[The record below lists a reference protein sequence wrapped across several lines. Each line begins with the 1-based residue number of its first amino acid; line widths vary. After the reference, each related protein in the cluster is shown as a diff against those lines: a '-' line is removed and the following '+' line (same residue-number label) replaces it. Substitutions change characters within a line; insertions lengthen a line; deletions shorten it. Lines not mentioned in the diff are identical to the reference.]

1 MMDRQSPD
9 KTEGG
14 GERET
19 NGTAAT
25 VTVTSNTKAIT
36 AVANN
41 NAMTTTASTTPP
53 RSQAPPTSLGTAP
66 IESQAVQPIH
76 SRSQTMAAQ
85 YLQQMYAAQQQHII
99 LQTAALQQQQPP
111 SNRQSPSL
119 PPAANTT
126 VPQSTGTSITL
137 PASPVTGQLI
147 GCSQSSSSTT
157 GTITQQA
164 MLLGN
169 CSASC
174 NQAQMYLRTQ
184 MLILTPAVTVA
195 AVQSD
200 LPSVCCSSSQLSAS
214 QVHSLAVQAHLP
226 GALATAQ
233 SVLLKPFSTQPQTLV
248 SSLPKMSICPLR
260 SSQQYDPST
269 ETSGAEPRLADVTRL
284 TSANQLIAPASYTP
298 VQSHAVVRHQLHCP
312 PSHKGAPHQH
322 QHQLI
327 IQQTIAGS
335 HRQLH
340 PIALRL
346 APQDTSPSLFPL
358 TLQPLATPTH
368 TTTTVQSQPGDGL
381 PVLSSSCEPPTPPPT
396 QQTVVVSSSSAPPPL
411 LCPSLLQ
418 PQPQLHRQPQLQPPT
433 LRLGPISQASL
444 PRLLQSPP
452 ASLQRLSLRTV
463 QALAVQSTGVL
474 VSEELPVAEA
484 LVQMPFQNHHPPQTF
499 QNLSQTFQNP
509 PQTFHN
515 LSPPQ
520 TVAVDLKVKPA
531 TLRTQNPEERTEEM
545 REEMREERTTPPPTL
560 SPSAGSDRLCKDIQ
574 PAHTE
579 NCTGRLDF
587 PCVPPSSRSVIHS
600 SQDSSSYTSCSPPP
614 LLPSAAVRS
623 PGQSPSA
630 SATLPG
636 SPERARP
643 LILTHII
650 EGFVVREALQP
661 FLPVP
666 FPVSFIPMGR
676 SSLGADQQATL
687 PEAREVRT
695 NGDPTPEMRSN
706 KDSAP
711 EMRTNGDRVSEMRTN
726 GGLGPE
732 ESLMDAEQPDND
744 SDMDDTPTQDEPTA
758 ESLVDVLQCEFC
770 GKRGYVHTFLR
781 SKRFCSMTCVRRFN
795 VSCTKRLSVLKVD
808 KASRWGHRPMGRRGR
823 PPGRVNGG
831 TREHFLLRQ
840 VQGPYGSEETQRTLR
855 GEGEE
860 EDEPPVPMI
869 TRLRR
874 QEEREREREQ
884 GRQRKDTFISSG
896 EQTAGGRQECSD
908 NPTQWS
914 VEQVCSYIN
923 SLPGGRDI
931 SEEFRSHEIDGQ
943 ALLLLTED
951 HLMTAMNI
959 KLGPALKLCAHI
971 NSLKEP

>member
-1 MMDRQSPD
+1 MMDRQSPK

-14 GERET
+14 GESET

-25 VTVTSNTKAIT
+25 VTVTSNTKAVT
-36 AVANN
+36 TVANN
-41 NAMTTTASTTPP
+41 NVAASVVIAMTTTDSTTPP
-53 RSQAPPTSLGTAP
+53 SSQAPPTSLGTAP
-66 IESQAVQPIH
+66 TESQAVQVIQQATH
-76 SRSQTMAAQ
+76 SRPQTMAAQ

-99 LQTAALQQQQPP
+99 LQTAALQQQQPYC
-111 SNRQSPSL
+111 SRQSPSL
-119 PPAANTT
+119 PSAANNT
-126 VPQSTGTSITL
+126 VPQSTGTSIPL

-147 GCSQSSSSTT
+147 GHSQSSSSTT

-184 MLILTPAVTVA
+184 MLILTPAATVA

-200 LPSVCCSSSQLSAS
+200 LPSVCCSSSQLSTS

-260 SSQQYDPST
+260 SSQQSDPST
-269 ETSGAEPRLADVTRL
+269 EASGAKPRLADITRL

-312 PSHKGAPHQH
+312 PSHKGAPHQ
-322 QHQLI
+322 LI
-327 IQQTIAGS
+327 IQQTTAGS

-381 PVLSSSCEPPTPPPT
+381 PVLSSSCELPTPPPP
-396 QQTVVVSSSSAPPPL
+396 QQTVVVSSSAPPPL

-418 PQPQLHRQPQLQPPT
+418 PQLHRQPKPPT

-444 PRLLQSPP
+444 PRLVQSPP
-452 ASLQRLSLRTV
+452 ASLQRLSLRSV
-463 QALAVQSTGVL
+463 QALAVQSTGVQ

-484 LVQMPFQNHHPPQTF
+484 PVQMPFQNHHPPQTF
-499 QNLSQTFQNP
+499 QNLSQTFQN
-509 PQTFHN
+509 

-520 TVAVDLKVKPA
+520 TVAVDLKMLPA
-531 TLRTQNPEERTEEM
+531 TLRTQTPER
-545 REEMREERTTPPPTL
+545 REEMRAERTTPPPTL
-560 SPSAGSDRLCKDIQ
+560 SPLACSDRLCKDIQ
-574 PAHTE
+574 LTFTE

-587 PCVPPSSRSVIHS
+587 PCVPPLSRSVTHS
-600 SQDSSSYTSCSPPP
+600 SQDPSYTSCSPPP
-614 LLPSAAVRS
+614 LLPSAA
-623 PGQSPSA
+623 
-630 SATLPG
+630 
-636 SPERARP
+636 
-643 LILTHII
+643 
-650 EGFVVREALQP
+650 
-661 FLPVP
+661 
-666 FPVSFIPMGR
+666 MGR

-695 NGDPTPEMRSN
+695 NGDPTLEMRTN
-706 KDSAP
+706 KDSAI
-711 EMRTNGDRVSEMRTN
+711 ELRTNVDRV
-726 GGLGPE
+726 PE

-744 SDMDDTPTQDEPTA
+744 SDMDDTPTQDEPAA

-781 SKRFCSMTCVRRFN
+781 SKRFCSMTCVKRFN

-823 PPGRVNGG
+823 PSGRVNGG

-855 GEGEE
+855 GEEE
-860 EDEPPVPMI
+860 AEDEPPVPMI

-874 QEEREREREQ
+874 QEERERVQEREREQ

-896 EQTAGGRQECSD
+896 EQTTGGQECSD

-914 VEQVCSYIN
+914 VGQVCSYIN

>member
-1 MMDRQSPD
+1 MMDRQSPK

-14 GERET
+14 ESET

-25 VTVTSNTKAIT
+25 VTVTSNTKAVT
-36 AVANN
+36 TVANN
-41 NAMTTTASTTPP
+41 NGAASVVIAMTTTDSTTPP
-53 RSQAPPTSLGTAP
+53 SNQAPPTSLGTAP
-66 IESQAVQPIH
+66 TESQAVQVIQQAIH
-76 SRSQTMAAQ
+76 SRPQTMAAQ

-99 LQTAALQQQQPP
+99 LQTAALQQQQPY
-111 SNRQSPSL
+111 SSSQSPSL
-119 PPAANTT
+119 PSAANNT

-147 GCSQSSSSTT
+147 GHSQSSSSTT

-184 MLILTPAVTVA
+184 MLILTPAATVA

-200 LPSVCCSSSQLSAS
+200 LPSVCCSSSQLSTS
-214 QVHSLAVQAHLP
+214 QAHSLAVQAHLP

-260 SSQQYDPST
+260 SSQQSDPST
-269 ETSGAEPRLADVTRL
+269 EASGAKPRLADITRL

-312 PSHKGAPHQH
+312 PSHKGAPHQ
-322 QHQLI
+322 LI
-327 IQQTIAGS
+327 IQQTTAGS

-368 TTTTVQSQPGDGL
+368 TTTVQSQPGDGL
-381 PVLSSSCEPPTPPPT
+381 PVLSSSCELPTPPPP
-396 QQTVVVSSSSAPPPL
+396 QQTVVVSSSAPPPL

-418 PQPQLHRQPQLQPPT
+418 PQLHRQPKPPT

-444 PRLLQSPP
+444 PRLVQSPP
-452 ASLQRLSLRTV
+452 ASLQRLSLRSV
-463 QALAVQSTGVL
+463 QALAVQSTGVQ

-484 LVQMPFQNHHPPQTF
+484 PVQMPFQNHHPPQTF
-499 QNLSQTFQNP
+499 QNLSQTF
-509 PQTFHN
+509 HN

-520 TVAVDLKVKPA
+520 TVAVDLKMLPA
-531 TLRTQNPEERTEEM
+531 TLRTQTPER

-560 SPSAGSDRLCKDIQ
+560 SPLACSDRLCKDIQ
-574 PAHTE
+574 LAFTE

-587 PCVPPSSRSVIHS
+587 PCVPPPSRTVTHS
-600 SQDSSSYTSCSPPP
+600 SQDPSSYTSCSPPP
-614 LLPSAAVRS
+614 LLPSAA
-623 PGQSPSA
+623 
-630 SATLPG
+630 
-636 SPERARP
+636 
-643 LILTHII
+643 
-650 EGFVVREALQP
+650 
-661 FLPVP
+661 
-666 FPVSFIPMGR
+666 MGR

-695 NGDPTPEMRSN
+695 NGDPTPEMRTN
-706 KDSAP
+706 KDSAI
-711 EMRTNGDRVSEMRTN
+711 ELRTNGDRV
-726 GGLGPE
+726 PE
-732 ESLMDAEQPDND
+732 ESLMDAEQPDNN
-744 SDMDDTPTQDEPTA
+744 SDMDDTPTQDEPAA

-781 SKRFCSMTCVRRFN
+781 SKRFCSMTCVKRFN

-823 PPGRVNGG
+823 PSGRVNGG

-855 GEGEE
+855 GEEE
-860 EDEPPVPMI
+860 AEDEPPVPMI

-874 QEEREREREQ
+874 QEERERVQEREREQ
-884 GRQRKDTFISSG
+884 GRQRKDSFISFG
-896 EQTAGGRQECSD
+896 EQTTGGQECSD

-914 VEQVCSYIN
+914 VGQVCSYIN

>member
-1 MMDRQSPD
+1 
-9 KTEGG
+9 
-14 GERET
+14 
-19 NGTAAT
+19 
-25 VTVTSNTKAIT
+25 
-36 AVANN
+36 
-41 NAMTTTASTTPP
+41 
-53 RSQAPPTSLGTAP
+53 
-66 IESQAVQPIH
+66 
-76 SRSQTMAAQ
+76 MAAQ

-99 LQTAALQQQQPP
+99 LQTAALQQPY
-111 SNRQSPSL
+111 SSRQSPSL
-119 PPAANTT
+119 PSAANNT

-147 GCSQSSSSTT
+147 GHSQSSSSTT

-184 MLILTPAVTVA
+184 MLILTPAATVA

-200 LPSVCCSSSQLSAS
+200 LPSVCCSSSQLSTS
-214 QVHSLAVQAHLP
+214 QAHSLAVQAHLP

-260 SSQQYDPST
+260 SSQQSDPST
-269 ETSGAEPRLADVTRL
+269 EASGAKPRLADITRL

-312 PSHKGAPHQH
+312 PSHKGAPHQ
-322 QHQLI
+322 LI
-327 IQQTIAGS
+327 IQQTTAGS

-340 PIALRL
+340 PIALSL

-381 PVLSSSCEPPTPPPT
+381 PVLSSSCELPTPPPP
-396 QQTVVVSSSSAPPPL
+396 QQTVVVSSSAPPPL

-418 PQPQLHRQPQLQPPT
+418 PQLHRQPKPPT

-444 PRLLQSPP
+444 PRLVQSPP
-452 ASLQRLSLRTV
+452 ASLQRLSLRSV
-463 QALAVQSTGVL
+463 QALAVQSTGVQ

-484 LVQMPFQNHHPPQTF
+484 PVQMPFQNHHPPQTF
-499 QNLSQTFQNP
+499 QNLS
-509 PQTFHN
+509 
-515 LSPPQ
+515 PPQ
-520 TVAVDLKVKPA
+520 TVAVDLKMLPG
-531 TLRTQNPEERTEEM
+531 TLRTQTPER
-545 REEMREERTTPPPTL
+545 REEMRAERTTPPPTL
-560 SPSAGSDRLCKDIQ
+560 SPLACSDRLCKDIQ
-574 PAHTE
+574 LAITE

-587 PCVPPSSRSVIHS
+587 PCVPPPSRSVTHS
-600 SQDSSSYTSCSPPP
+600 SQDPSYTSCSPPP
-614 LLPSAAVRS
+614 LLPSAA
-623 PGQSPSA
+623 
-630 SATLPG
+630 
-636 SPERARP
+636 
-643 LILTHII
+643 
-650 EGFVVREALQP
+650 
-661 FLPVP
+661 
-666 FPVSFIPMGR
+666 MGR

-695 NGDPTPEMRSN
+695 NGDPTPEMRTN
-706 KDSAP
+706 KDSAI
-711 EMRTNGDRVSEMRTN
+711 ELRTNGDRV
-726 GGLGPE
+726 PE

-744 SDMDDTPTQDEPTA
+744 SDMDDTPTQDEPAA

-781 SKRFCSMTCVRRFN
+781 SKRFCSMTCVKRFN

-823 PPGRVNGG
+823 PSGRVNGG
-831 TREHFLLRQ
+831 TREHFLLR
-840 VQGPYGSEETQRTLR
+840 QGPYGSEETQRTLR
-855 GEGEE
+855 GEEE
-860 EDEPPVPMI
+860 AEDEPLVPMI

-874 QEEREREREQ
+874 QEERERVQEREREQ
-884 GRQRKDTFISSG
+884 GRQRKDAFISSG
-896 EQTAGGRQECSD
+896 EQTTGGQEYSD

-914 VEQVCSYIN
+914 VGQVCSYIN

-931 SEEFRSHEIDGQ
+931 SEEFRSQEIDGQ

>member
-1 MMDRQSPD
+1 MMDRQSHE

-14 GERET
+14 GESET

-25 VTVTSNTKAIT
+25 VTVTSNTKAVT
-36 AVANN
+36 TVANN
-41 NAMTTTASTTPP
+41 NITASVVIAMTTTDSTTPP
-53 RSQAPPTSLGTAP
+53 NSQALPTSLDTAP
-66 IESQAVQPIH
+66 TESQAVQVIQQAIH
-76 SRSQTMAAQ
+76 SRPQTMAAQ

-99 LQTAALQQQQPP
+99 LQTAALQQQQPY
-111 SNRQSPSL
+111 SNTQSPSL
-119 PPAANTT
+119 PSAANST

-147 GCSQSSSSTT
+147 GHSQSSSSTT

-184 MLILTPAVTVA
+184 MLILTPAATVA

-200 LPSVCCSSSQLSAS
+200 LPSVCCSSSRLSTS
-214 QVHSLAVQAHLP
+214 QVHSLALQAHLP

-260 SSQQYDPST
+260 SSQQSDPST
-269 ETSGAEPRLADVTRL
+269 EASGAKPRLADITRL

-312 PSHKGAPHQH
+312 PSHKGAPHQ
-322 QHQLI
+322 LI
-327 IQQTIAGS
+327 IQQTTAGS

-340 PIALRL
+340 PIALRI

-381 PVLSSSCEPPTPPPT
+381 PVLSSSCEPPTPPPP

-418 PQPQLHRQPQLQPPT
+418 PQLHLQPKPPT

-452 ASLQRLSLRTV
+452 ASLQRLSLRSV
-463 QALAVQSTGVL
+463 QALAVQSTGVH

-484 LVQMPFQNHHPPQTF
+484 PVQIPFQNHHPPQTF
-499 QNLSQTFQNP
+499 QNLSQTF
-509 PQTFHN
+509 HN

-520 TVAVDLKVKPA
+520 TVAVDLKMLPA
-531 TLRTQNPEERTEEM
+531 TLRTQTPER
-545 REEMREERTTPPPTL
+545 REEMREKRTTPPPTL

-574 PAHTE
+574 PTYTE

-587 PCVPPSSRSVIHS
+587 PCVPPSSRSVTHS
-600 SQDSSSYTSCSPPP
+600 SQDPSSYTSCSPPP
-614 LLPSAAVRS
+614 LLPSAA
-623 PGQSPSA
+623 
-630 SATLPG
+630 
-636 SPERARP
+636 
-643 LILTHII
+643 
-650 EGFVVREALQP
+650 
-661 FLPVP
+661 
-666 FPVSFIPMGR
+666 MGR

-695 NGDPTPEMRSN
+695 NGDPTPEMRTN

-726 GGLGPE
+726 GDRVPE

-744 SDMDDTPTQDEPTA
+744 SDMDDTPTQDEPAA

-781 SKRFCSMTCVRRFN
+781 SKRFCSMTCVKRFN

-823 PPGRVNGG
+823 PSGRVNGG

-840 VQGPYGSEETQRTLR
+840 VQGPYSSEETRRALR

-860 EDEPPVPMI
+860 EAEDEPPVPMI

-874 QEEREREREQ
+874 QEERERVQEREREQ
-884 GRQRKDTFISSG
+884 GRQRKDSFISSG
-896 EQTAGGRQECSD
+896 EQTTGGQECSD

-914 VEQVCSYIN
+914 VGQVCSYIN

-931 SEEFRSHEIDGQ
+931 SEEFCSHEIDGQ

>member
-1 MMDRQSPD
+1 MMDRQSPE

-14 GERET
+14 GESET

-25 VTVTSNTKAIT
+25 VTVTSNTKAVT
-36 AVANN
+36 TVANN
-41 NAMTTTASTTPP
+41 NVAASVVIAMTTTDSTTPTS
-53 RSQAPPTSLGTAP
+53 SQAPPTSLGTAP
-66 IESQAVQPIH
+66 TESQAVQVIQQAIH
-76 SRSQTMAAQ
+76 SRPQTMAAQ

-99 LQTAALQQQQPP
+99 LQTAALQQQQPY
-111 SNRQSPSL
+111 SSRQSPSL
-119 PPAANTT
+119 PSAANST

-147 GCSQSSSSTT
+147 GHSQSSSSTT

-184 MLILTPAVTVA
+184 MLILTPAATVA

-200 LPSVCCSSSQLSAS
+200 LPSVCCSSSQLSTS

-226 GALATAQ
+226 GALAPAQ

-260 SSQQYDPST
+260 SSQQSDPST
-269 ETSGAEPRLADVTRL
+269 EASGAKPRLADITRL

-312 PSHKGAPHQH
+312 PSHKGAPHQ
-322 QHQLI
+322 LI
-327 IQQTIAGS
+327 IQQTTAGS

-381 PVLSSSCEPPTPPPT
+381 SSSSCELPTPPPP
-396 QQTVVVSSSSAPPPL
+396 QQTVVVSSSLAPPPL

-418 PQPQLHRQPQLQPPT
+418 PQLHRQPKPPT

-452 ASLQRLSLRTV
+452 ASLQRLSLRSV
-463 QALAVQSTGVL
+463 QALAVQSTGVQ
-474 VSEELPVAEA
+474 VSEEMPVAEA
-484 LVQMPFQNHHPPQTF
+484 PVQMPFQNHHPPQTF
-499 QNLSQTFQNP
+499 QNLSQTF
-509 PQTFHN
+509 HN
-515 LSPPQ
+515 FSPPQ
-520 TVAVDLKVKPA
+520 TVAVDLKMLPA
-531 TLRTQNPEERTEEM
+531 TLRTQTPER

-574 PAHTE
+574 LAYTE

-587 PCVPPSSRSVIHS
+587 PCVPPSSCSVTHS
-600 SQDSSSYTSCSPPP
+600 SQDPSSYTSCSPPP

-661 FLPVP
+661 FLP
-666 FPVSFIPMGR
+666 MGR

-695 NGDPTPEMRSN
+695 NGDPTPEMRTN

-711 EMRTNGDRVSEMRTN
+711 ELRTNGDRVSEMRTN
-726 GGLGPE
+726 GDRVPE

-744 SDMDDTPTQDEPTA
+744 SDMDDTPTQDEPAA

-781 SKRFCSMTCVRRFN
+781 SKRFCSMTCVKRFN

-823 PPGRVNGG
+823 PSGRVNGG

-860 EDEPPVPMI
+860 EAEDEPPVPMI

-874 QEEREREREQ
+874 QEERERVQEREREQ

-896 EQTAGGRQECSD
+896 EQTTGRRECSD

-914 VEQVCSYIN
+914 VGQVCSYIN

>member
-1 MMDRQSPD
+1 MIGQQQATSA
-9 KTEGG
+9 TLHS
-14 GERET
+14 REKHEQQHKLY
-19 NGTAAT
+19 NFFLYCSCRVRICT
-25 VTVTSNTKAIT
+25 VPTGKVIQ
-36 AVANN
+36 
-41 NAMTTTASTTPP
+41 
-53 RSQAPPTSLGTAP
+53 QA
-66 IESQAVQPIH
+66 IH
-76 SRSQTMAAQ
+76 SRPQTMAAQ

-99 LQTAALQQQQPP
+99 LQTAALQQPY
-111 SNRQSPSL
+111 SSRQSPSL
-119 PPAANTT
+119 PSAANNT

-147 GCSQSSSSTT
+147 GHSQSSSSTT

-184 MLILTPAVTVA
+184 MLILTPAATVA

-200 LPSVCCSSSQLSAS
+200 LPSVCCSSSQLSTS
-214 QVHSLAVQAHLP
+214 QAHSLAVQAHLP

-260 SSQQYDPST
+260 SSQQSDPST
-269 ETSGAEPRLADVTRL
+269 EASGAKPRLADITRL

-312 PSHKGAPHQH
+312 PSHKGAPHQ
-322 QHQLI
+322 LI
-327 IQQTIAGS
+327 IQQTTAGS

-340 PIALRL
+340 PIALSL

-381 PVLSSSCEPPTPPPT
+381 PVLSSSCELPTPPPP
-396 QQTVVVSSSSAPPPL
+396 QQTVVVSSSAPPPL

-418 PQPQLHRQPQLQPPT
+418 PQLHRQPKPPT

-444 PRLLQSPP
+444 PRLVQSPP
-452 ASLQRLSLRTV
+452 ASLQRLSLRSV
-463 QALAVQSTGVL
+463 QALAVQSTGVQ

-484 LVQMPFQNHHPPQTF
+484 PVQMPFQNHHPPQTF
-499 QNLSQTFQNP
+499 QNLS
-509 PQTFHN
+509 
-515 LSPPQ
+515 PPQ
-520 TVAVDLKVKPA
+520 TVAVDLKMLPG
-531 TLRTQNPEERTEEM
+531 TLRTQTPER
-545 REEMREERTTPPPTL
+545 REEMRAERTTPPPTL
-560 SPSAGSDRLCKDIQ
+560 SPLACSDRLCKDIQ
-574 PAHTE
+574 LAITE

-587 PCVPPSSRSVIHS
+587 PCVPPPSRSVTHS
-600 SQDSSSYTSCSPPP
+600 SQDPSYTSCSPPP
-614 LLPSAAVRS
+614 LLPSAA
-623 PGQSPSA
+623 
-630 SATLPG
+630 
-636 SPERARP
+636 
-643 LILTHII
+643 
-650 EGFVVREALQP
+650 
-661 FLPVP
+661 
-666 FPVSFIPMGR
+666 MGR

-695 NGDPTPEMRSN
+695 NGDPTPEMRTN
-706 KDSAP
+706 KDSAI
-711 EMRTNGDRVSEMRTN
+711 ELRTNGDRV
-726 GGLGPE
+726 PE

-744 SDMDDTPTQDEPTA
+744 SDMDDTPTQDEPAA

-781 SKRFCSMTCVRRFN
+781 SKRFCSMTCVKRFN

-823 PPGRVNGG
+823 PSGRVNGG
-831 TREHFLLRQ
+831 TREHFLLR
-840 VQGPYGSEETQRTLR
+840 QGPYGSEETQRTLR
-855 GEGEE
+855 GEEE
-860 EDEPPVPMI
+860 AEDEPLVPMI

-874 QEEREREREQ
+874 QEERERVQEREREQ
-884 GRQRKDTFISSG
+884 GRQRKDAFISSG
-896 EQTAGGRQECSD
+896 EQTTGGQEYSD

-914 VEQVCSYIN
+914 VGQVCSYIN

-931 SEEFRSHEIDGQ
+931 SEEFRSQEIDGQ

>member
-1 MMDRQSPD
+1 MMDRQSPK

-14 GERET
+14 GESET

-25 VTVTSNTKAIT
+25 VTVTSNTKAVT
-36 AVANN
+36 TVANN
-41 NAMTTTASTTPP
+41 NVAASVVIAMTTTDSTTPP
-53 RSQAPPTSLGTAP
+53 SSQAPPTSLGTAP
-66 IESQAVQPIH
+66 TESQAVQVIQQAIH
-76 SRSQTMAAQ
+76 SRPQTMAAQ

-99 LQTAALQQQQPP
+99 LQTAALQQPY
-111 SNRQSPSL
+111 SSRQSPSL
-119 PPAANTT
+119 PSAANST

-147 GCSQSSSSTT
+147 GHSQSSSSTT

-184 MLILTPAVTVA
+184 MLILTPAATVA

-200 LPSVCCSSSQLSAS
+200 LPSVCCSSSQLSTS

-260 SSQQYDPST
+260 SSQQSDTST
-269 ETSGAEPRLADVTRL
+269 EASGAKPRLADITRL

-312 PSHKGAPHQH
+312 PSHKGAPHQ
-322 QHQLI
+322 LI
-327 IQQTIAGS
+327 IQQTTAGA

-381 PVLSSSCEPPTPPPT
+381 PVLSSSCELPTPPPP
-396 QQTVVVSSSSAPPPL
+396 QQTVVVSSSAPPPL

-418 PQPQLHRQPQLQPPT
+418 PQLHRQPKPPT

-444 PRLLQSPP
+444 PRLVQSPP
-452 ASLQRLSLRTV
+452 ASLQRLSLRSV
-463 QALAVQSTGVL
+463 QALAVQSTGVQ

-484 LVQMPFQNHHPPQTF
+484 PVQMPFQNHHLPQTF
-499 QNLSQTFQNP
+499 QNLS
-509 PQTFHN
+509 QTFHN

-520 TVAVDLKVKPA
+520 TVAVDLKMLPA
-531 TLRTQNPEERTEEM
+531 TLRPQTPER
-545 REEMREERTTPPPTL
+545 REEMTTPPPTL
-560 SPSAGSDRLCKDIQ
+560 SPSACSDRLCKDIQ
-574 PAHTE
+574 LAFTE

-587 PCVPPSSRSVIHS
+587 PCVPPPSRSVTHS
-600 SQDSSSYTSCSPPP
+600 SQDPSSYTSCSPPP
-614 LLPSAAVRS
+614 LLPSAA
-623 PGQSPSA
+623 
-630 SATLPG
+630 
-636 SPERARP
+636 
-643 LILTHII
+643 
-650 EGFVVREALQP
+650 
-661 FLPVP
+661 
-666 FPVSFIPMGR
+666 MGR
-676 SSLGADQQATL
+676 SSLGVDQQATL

-695 NGDPTPEMRSN
+695 NGDPTPEMRTN
-706 KDSAP
+706 KDSAI
-711 EMRTNGDRVSEMRTN
+711 ELRTNGDRV
-726 GGLGPE
+726 PE
-732 ESLMDAEQPDND
+732 ENLMDAEQPDND
-744 SDMDDTPTQDEPTA
+744 SDMDDTPAQDEPAA

-781 SKRFCSMTCVRRFN
+781 SKRFCSMTCVKRFN

-823 PPGRVNGG
+823 PSGRVNGG

-855 GEGEE
+855 GEEE
-860 EDEPPVPMI
+860 AEDEPPVPMI

-874 QEEREREREQ
+874 QEERERVQEREREQ
-884 GRQRKDTFISSG
+884 GRQRKDSFISSG
-896 EQTAGGRQECSD
+896 EQTTGGQECSD

-914 VEQVCSYIN
+914 VGQVCSYIN

>member
-1 MMDRQSPD
+1 MIGQQQATSA
-9 KTEGG
+9 TLHS
-14 GERET
+14 REKHEQQHKLY
-19 NGTAAT
+19 NFFLYCSCRVRICT
-25 VTVTSNTKAIT
+25 VPTGKVIQ
-36 AVANN
+36 
-41 NAMTTTASTTPP
+41 
-53 RSQAPPTSLGTAP
+53 QA
-66 IESQAVQPIH
+66 IH
-76 SRSQTMAAQ
+76 SRPQTMAAQ

-99 LQTAALQQQQPP
+99 LQTAALQQPY
-111 SNRQSPSL
+111 SSRQSPSL
-119 PPAANTT
+119 PSAANNT

-147 GCSQSSSSTT
+147 GHSQSSSSTT

-184 MLILTPAVTVA
+184 MLILTPAATVA

-200 LPSVCCSSSQLSAS
+200 LPSVCCSSSQLSTS
-214 QVHSLAVQAHLP
+214 QVSNLHQGQRSKAHSLAVQAHLP

-260 SSQQYDPST
+260 SSQQSDPST
-269 ETSGAEPRLADVTRL
+269 EASGAKPRLADITRL

-312 PSHKGAPHQH
+312 PSHKGAPHQ
-322 QHQLI
+322 LI
-327 IQQTIAGS
+327 IQQTTAGS

-340 PIALRL
+340 PIALSL

-381 PVLSSSCEPPTPPPT
+381 PVLSSSCELPTPPPP
-396 QQTVVVSSSSAPPPL
+396 QQTVVVSSSAPPPL

-418 PQPQLHRQPQLQPPT
+418 PQLHRQPKPPT

-444 PRLLQSPP
+444 PRLVQSPP
-452 ASLQRLSLRTV
+452 ASLQRLSLRSV
-463 QALAVQSTGVL
+463 QALAVQSTGVQ

-484 LVQMPFQNHHPPQTF
+484 PVQMPFQNHHPPQTF
-499 QNLSQTFQNP
+499 QNLS
-509 PQTFHN
+509 
-515 LSPPQ
+515 PPQ
-520 TVAVDLKVKPA
+520 TVAVDLKMLPG
-531 TLRTQNPEERTEEM
+531 TLRTQTPER
-545 REEMREERTTPPPTL
+545 REEMRAERTTPPPTL
-560 SPSAGSDRLCKDIQ
+560 SPLACSDRLCKDIQ
-574 PAHTE
+574 LAITE

-587 PCVPPSSRSVIHS
+587 PCVPPPSRSVTHS
-600 SQDSSSYTSCSPPP
+600 SQDPSYTSCSPPP

-623 PGQSPSA
+623 PGQSP

-661 FLPVP
+661 FLPICP
-666 FPVSFIPMGR
+666 LMGR

-695 NGDPTPEMRSN
+695 NGDPTPEMRTN
-706 KDSAP
+706 KDSAI
-711 EMRTNGDRVSEMRTN
+711 ELRTNGDRV
-726 GGLGPE
+726 PE

-744 SDMDDTPTQDEPTA
+744 SDMDDTPTQDEPAA

-781 SKRFCSMTCVRRFN
+781 SKRFCSMTCVKRFN

-823 PPGRVNGG
+823 PSGRVNGG
-831 TREHFLLRQ
+831 TREHFLLR
-840 VQGPYGSEETQRTLR
+840 QGPYGSEETQRTLR
-855 GEGEE
+855 GEEE
-860 EDEPPVPMI
+860 AEDEPLVPMI

-874 QEEREREREQ
+874 QEERERVQEREREQ
-884 GRQRKDTFISSG
+884 GRQRKDAFISSG
-896 EQTAGGRQECSD
+896 EQTTGGQEYSD

-914 VEQVCSYIN
+914 VGQVCSYIN

-931 SEEFRSHEIDGQ
+931 SEEFRSQEIDGQ

>member
-1 MMDRQSPD
+1 MMDRQSPK

-14 GERET
+14 GESET

-25 VTVTSNTKAIT
+25 VTVTSNTKAVT
-36 AVANN
+36 TVANN
-41 NAMTTTASTTPP
+41 NIAASVVIAMTTTDSTTPP
-53 RSQAPPTSLGTAP
+53 SSQAPPTSLGTTP
-66 IESQAVQPIH
+66 TESQAVQVVQQAIH
-76 SRSQTMAAQ
+76 SRPQTMAAQ

-99 LQTAALQQQQPP
+99 LQTAALQQQQPY
-111 SNRQSPSL
+111 SSRQSPSL
-119 PPAANTT
+119 PSAANST

-147 GCSQSSSSTT
+147 GHSQSSSSTT

-184 MLILTPAVTVA
+184 MLILTPAATVA

-200 LPSVCCSSSQLSAS
+200 LPSVCCSSSQLSTS

-260 SSQQYDPST
+260 SSQQSDPTT
-269 ETSGAEPRLADVTRL
+269 EASGAKPRLADITRL
-284 TSANQLIAPASYTP
+284 TSANQLMAPASYTP

-312 PSHKGAPHQH
+312 PSHKGAPHQ
-322 QHQLI
+322 LI
-327 IQQTIAGS
+327 IQQTTAGA

-381 PVLSSSCEPPTPPPT
+381 PVLSSSCELPAPPPP
-396 QQTVVVSSSSAPPPL
+396 QQTVVVSSSAPPPL

-418 PQPQLHRQPQLQPPT
+418 PQLHHQPKPPT

-452 ASLQRLSLRTV
+452 ASLQRLSLRSV
-463 QALAVQSTGVL
+463 QALAVQSTGVQ

-484 LVQMPFQNHHPPQTF
+484 PVQMPFQNHHPPQTF
-499 QNLSQTFQNP
+499 QNLSQTF
-509 PQTFHN
+509 HN

-520 TVAVDLKVKPA
+520 TVAVDLKMLPA
-531 TLRTQNPEERTEEM
+531 TLRPQTP
-545 REEMREERTTPPPTL
+545 EMREERTTPPPTL
-560 SPSAGSDRLCKDIQ
+560 SPSACSDRLCKDIQ
-574 PAHTE
+574 LAFTE

-587 PCVPPSSRSVIHS
+587 PCVPPPSRSVTHS
-600 SQDSSSYTSCSPPP
+600 CQDPSSYTSCSPPP
-614 LLPSAAVRS
+614 LLPSAA
-623 PGQSPSA
+623 
-630 SATLPG
+630 
-636 SPERARP
+636 
-643 LILTHII
+643 
-650 EGFVVREALQP
+650 
-661 FLPVP
+661 
-666 FPVSFIPMGR
+666 MGR

-687 PEAREVRT
+687 PEAREVGT
-695 NGDPTPEMRSN
+695 NGDPTPEMRTN
-706 KDSAP
+706 KDSAI
-711 EMRTNGDRVSEMRTN
+711 ELRTNGDRV
-726 GGLGPE
+726 PE

-744 SDMDDTPTQDEPTA
+744 SDMDDTPTQDEPAA

-781 SKRFCSMTCVRRFN
+781 SKRFCSMTCVKRFN

-823 PPGRVNGG
+823 PSGRVNGG

-855 GEGEE
+855 GEEE
-860 EDEPPVPMI
+860 AEDEPPVPMI

-874 QEEREREREQ
+874 QEERERVQEREREQ
-884 GRQRKDTFISSG
+884 GRQRKDSFISSG
-896 EQTAGGRQECSD
+896 EQTTGGQECSD

-914 VEQVCSYIN
+914 VGQVCSYIN

>member
-1 MMDRQSPD
+1 MMDRQSPK

-14 GERET
+14 ESET

-25 VTVTSNTKAIT
+25 VTVTSNTKAVT
-36 AVANN
+36 TVANN
-41 NAMTTTASTTPP
+41 NGAASVVIAMTTTDSTTPP
-53 RSQAPPTSLGTAP
+53 SNQAPPTSLGTAP
-66 IESQAVQPIH
+66 TESQAVQVIQQAIH
-76 SRSQTMAAQ
+76 SRPQTMAAQ

-99 LQTAALQQQQPP
+99 LQTAALQQQQPY
-111 SNRQSPSL
+111 SSSQSPSL
-119 PPAANTT
+119 PSAANNT

-147 GCSQSSSSTT
+147 GHSQSSSSTT

-184 MLILTPAVTVA
+184 MA
-195 AVQSD
+195 
-200 LPSVCCSSSQLSAS
+200 
-214 QVHSLAVQAHLP
+214 HSLAVQAHLP

-260 SSQQYDPST
+260 SSQQSDPST
-269 ETSGAEPRLADVTRL
+269 EASGAKPRLADITRL

-312 PSHKGAPHQH
+312 PSHKGAPHQ
-322 QHQLI
+322 LI
-327 IQQTIAGS
+327 IQQTTAGS

-368 TTTTVQSQPGDGL
+368 TTTVQSQPGDGL
-381 PVLSSSCEPPTPPPT
+381 PVLSSSCELPTPPPP
-396 QQTVVVSSSSAPPPL
+396 QQTVVVSSSAPPPL

-418 PQPQLHRQPQLQPPT
+418 PQLHRQPKPPT

-444 PRLLQSPP
+444 PRLVQSPP
-452 ASLQRLSLRTV
+452 ASLQRLSLRSV
-463 QALAVQSTGVL
+463 QALAVQSTGVQ

-484 LVQMPFQNHHPPQTF
+484 PVQMPFQNHHPPQTF
-499 QNLSQTFQNP
+499 QNLSQTF
-509 PQTFHN
+509 HN

-520 TVAVDLKVKPA
+520 TVAVDLKMLPA
-531 TLRTQNPEERTEEM
+531 TLRTQTPER

-560 SPSAGSDRLCKDIQ
+560 SPLACSDRLCKDIQ
-574 PAHTE
+574 LAFTE

-587 PCVPPSSRSVIHS
+587 PCVPPPSRTVTHS
-600 SQDSSSYTSCSPPP
+600 SQDPSSYTSCSPPP
-614 LLPSAAVRS
+614 LLPSAA
-623 PGQSPSA
+623 
-630 SATLPG
+630 
-636 SPERARP
+636 
-643 LILTHII
+643 
-650 EGFVVREALQP
+650 
-661 FLPVP
+661 
-666 FPVSFIPMGR
+666 MGR

-695 NGDPTPEMRSN
+695 NGDPTPEMRTN
-706 KDSAP
+706 KDSAI
-711 EMRTNGDRVSEMRTN
+711 ELRTNGDRV
-726 GGLGPE
+726 PE
-732 ESLMDAEQPDND
+732 ESLMDAEQPDNN
-744 SDMDDTPTQDEPTA
+744 SDMDDTPTQDEPAA

-781 SKRFCSMTCVRRFN
+781 SKRFCSMTCVKRFN

-823 PPGRVNGG
+823 PSGRVNGG

-855 GEGEE
+855 GEEE
-860 EDEPPVPMI
+860 AEDEPPVPMI

-874 QEEREREREQ
+874 QEERERVQEREREQ
-884 GRQRKDTFISSG
+884 GRQRKDSFISFG
-896 EQTAGGRQECSD
+896 EQTTGGQECSD

-914 VEQVCSYIN
+914 VGQVCSYIN

>member
-1 MMDRQSPD
+1 MMDRQSPK

-14 GERET
+14 GESET

-25 VTVTSNTKAIT
+25 VTVTSNTKAVT
-36 AVANN
+36 TVANN
-41 NAMTTTASTTPP
+41 NVAASVVIAMTTTDSTTPP
-53 RSQAPPTSLGTAP
+53 SSQAPPTSLGTAP
-66 IESQAVQPIH
+66 ESQAVQVIQQAIH
-76 SRSQTMAAQ
+76 SRPQTMAAQ

-99 LQTAALQQQQPP
+99 LQTAALQQQPP
-111 SNRQSPSL
+111 YSSRQSPSL
-119 PPAANTT
+119 PSAANTT

-147 GCSQSSSSTT
+147 GHSQSSSSTT

-184 MLILTPAVTVA
+184 MLILTPAATVA

-200 LPSVCCSSSQLSAS
+200 LPSVCCSSSRLSTS

-260 SSQQYDPST
+260 SSQQSDTST
-269 ETSGAEPRLADVTRL
+269 EASGAKPRLADITRL

-312 PSHKGAPHQH
+312 PSHKGAPHQ
-322 QHQLI
+322 LI
-327 IQQTIAGS
+327 VQQTTAGA

-368 TTTTVQSQPGDGL
+368 TTTTVQSQPGNGL
-381 PVLSSSCEPPTPPPT
+381 PVLSSSCELPTPPPP
-396 QQTVVVSSSSAPPPL
+396 QQTVVVSSSAPPPL

-418 PQPQLHRQPQLQPPT
+418 PQLHRQPKPPT

-444 PRLLQSPP
+444 PRLVQSPP
-452 ASLQRLSLRTV
+452 ASLQRLSLRSV
-463 QALAVQSTGVL
+463 QALAVQSTGVQ

-484 LVQMPFQNHHPPQTF
+484 PVQMPFQNHHPPQTF
-499 QNLSQTFQNP
+499 QNLSQTF
-509 PQTFHN
+509 HN

-520 TVAVDLKVKPA
+520 TVAVDLKMLPA
-531 TLRTQNPEERTEEM
+531 TLRPQTLER

-560 SPSAGSDRLCKDIQ
+560 SPLACSDRLCKDIQ
-574 PAHTE
+574 LAFTE

-587 PCVPPSSRSVIHS
+587 PCVPPPSRSVTHS
-600 SQDSSSYTSCSPPP
+600 SQDPSYTSCSPPP
-614 LLPSAAVRS
+614 LLPSAA
-623 PGQSPSA
+623 
-630 SATLPG
+630 
-636 SPERARP
+636 
-643 LILTHII
+643 
-650 EGFVVREALQP
+650 
-661 FLPVP
+661 
-666 FPVSFIPMGR
+666 MGR

-695 NGDPTPEMRSN
+695 NGDPTPEMRTN
-706 KDSAP
+706 KDSAI
-711 EMRTNGDRVSEMRTN
+711 ELRTNGDRV
-726 GGLGPE
+726 PE
-732 ESLMDAEQPDND
+732 ESLMDAEHPDND
-744 SDMDDTPTQDEPTA
+744 SDMDDTPTQDEPAA

-781 SKRFCSMTCVRRFN
+781 SKRFCTMTCVKRFN
-795 VSCTKRLSVLKVD
+795 VSCTKRLSVMKVD

-823 PPGRVNGG
+823 PSGRVNGG

-855 GEGEE
+855 GEEE
-860 EDEPPVPMI
+860 AEDEPPVPMI

-874 QEEREREREQ
+874 QEERERVQEREREQ
-884 GRQRKDTFISSG
+884 GRQRKDSFMSSG
-896 EQTAGGRQECSD
+896 EQTTGGQECSD

-914 VEQVCSYIN
+914 VGQVCSYIN